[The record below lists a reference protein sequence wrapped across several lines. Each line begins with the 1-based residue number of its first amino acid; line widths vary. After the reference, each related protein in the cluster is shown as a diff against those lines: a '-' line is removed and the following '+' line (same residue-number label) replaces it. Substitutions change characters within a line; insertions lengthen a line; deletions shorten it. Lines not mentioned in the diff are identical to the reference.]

1 MSDINTQ
8 NTFKLYSKLLNLSK
22 YSRSYLLNNIPKVHN
37 DLKIH
42 LADEIYLLTK
52 NVFSATNNKGNIRIK
67 YLTECQTNINMIDFL
82 LTSIKDLKCLNNRN
96 INNTI
101 SILADIKNIIYGWK
115 FNEEKN
121 KY

>member
-1 MSDINTQ
+1 MNVNTQ
-8 NTFKLYSKLLNLSK
+8 NSFKLYSKLLCLSR
-22 YSRSYLLNNIPKVHN
+22 YSRKYLLNNIPKVHT
-37 DLKIH
+37 DLKVH

-52 NVFSATNNKGNIRIK
+52 NIFSATNNKGNIRIK
-67 YLTECQTNINMIDFL
+67 CLTEAQTNISMIDYL
-82 LTSIKDLKCLNNRN
+82 LTCLKDIKCLNNRN

>member
-1 MSDINTQ
+1 MSDVNTQ

-42 LADEIYLLTK
+42 LADELYLLTK
-52 NVFSATNNKGNIRIK
+52 NVFSATNNKDNIRIK
-67 YLTECQTNINMIDFL
+67 YLTEAQTNISMIDYL
-82 LTSIKDLKCLNNRN
+82 LTCLKDIKCLNNRN